1 MKRGPLLIGL
11 SAGAICAA
19 LAVAVPQGGAQSDIA
34 ALDPSEAQAELQRA
48 TRESERADARARR
61 FAAQADEATEAAE
74 KTARQAAAIAAQI
87 QRAEADISAA
97 RARFSLAKT
106 ERAALSARL
115 AERQQPLVRLT
126 SALQTTARRPLGL
139 SALQPGSLKELVYVR
154 AVLDS
159 AVPEIRKRTATLR
172 GDLEQGRAIE
182 AREQRAL
189 AALSASEEEL
199 KAKRA
204 ELAKLETQ
212 QRLAS
217 RDARSSAAREGER
230 ALALAEDARDLD
242 GLVDRLDQN
251 ASLRR
256 ELAALPGP
264 IRRPSGLASPEAS
277 IIRETSETPTRAP
290 TRTANSR
297 PPTDLQLPVQGR
309 TIAGFGEMRDSG
321 SRSTGLSLAP
331 ADGAQIVAPATG
343 RVAFSGPYRGFGR
356 IIIIE
361 HDGGWTSL
369 VTGLSLADVDVGD
382 EVIGGSPIGRA
393 ADSDPIITIELRRAG
408 KPVNPLQFLR

>member
-1 MKRGPLLIGL
+1 M
-11 SAGAICAA
+11 AI
-19 LAVAVPQGGAQSDIA
+19 PKGDAQSDIA

-61 FAAQADEATEAAE
+61 FAAQAEEATEAAD
-74 KTARQAAAIAAQI
+74 KTARQAAAIAAEI
-87 QRAEADISAA
+87 QRAEADITAA
-97 RARFSLAKT
+97 RARLSLAQT

-172 GDLEQGRAIE
+172 SDLEQGRAIE
-182 AREQRAL
+182 ARAQRAL
-189 AALSASEEEL
+189 AALNTGEEEL
-199 KAKRA
+199 KAKRE
-204 ELAKLETQ
+204 ELARLENQ

-217 RDARSSAAREGER
+217 REARNSAAREGER

-242 GLVDRLDQN
+242 GLIEQLDEN

-256 ELAALPGP
+256 ELADLPGP
-264 IRRPSGLASPEAS
+264 VRRPSGLASPEAS
-277 IIRETSETPTRAP
+277 IIRETSEAP
-290 TRTANSR
+290 TTAPVRAASSSA
-297 PPTDLQLPVQGR
+297 PADFQLPVRGR

-369 VTGLSLADVDVGD
+369 VTGLAFADAKVGD
-382 EVIGGSPIGRA
+382 EVIGGGPI
-393 ADSDPIITIELRRAG
+393 
-408 KPVNPLQFLR
+408 